1 MAKWAHA
8 DLLDTGPQTAIV
20 TMAATASRIMM
31 HVIKAYTASDTYAT
45 VVTTNSVANITLA
58 AADVPLTGAAGA
70 ARTMTVAAKSAVATT
85 ASSGATPN
93 LHIAIV
99 DATLSKVLLVTDETS
114 DQVITLGNTVNIP
127 SWTYVCG
134 QPT

>member
-8 DLLDTGPQTAIV
+8 DLLDTGTQTAIV
-20 TMAATASRIMM
+20 TPAATASRIMM
-31 HVIKAYTASDTYAT
+31 HVIKAYTASDSYAT
-45 VVTTNSVANITLA
+45 VVTTNSVANVTLA

-70 ARTMTVAAKSAVATT
+70 ARTMTVAAKSGVTTT
-85 ASSGATPN
+85 ANSGASPN

-99 DATLSKVLLVTDETS
+99 DATSSKVLLVTDETS
-114 DQVITLGNTVNIP
+114 DQVITSGNTVNIP
-127 SWTYVCG
+127 SWTYVCA